1 MSTTTELKVGAF
13 VLAGLF
19 AAGLVV
25 FLIGDERRMF
35 EGKVNY
41 QAVFNDVQGLTEGSP
56 VRMGGVDIGRVDHVG
71 YTNDHNDVRLHVTLE
86 IVESEG
92 KRIRQDSVASVEN
105 KGLLGDKMISIK
117 VGSPSEPPVP
127 VGGEIQSQESPDLS
141 ALMDRIAVIGEKAEV
156 VMANLEKTTSTVA
169 REDFRE
175 DLRSAVSSL
184 SRILKAIDEGD
195 GLASKL
201 LHDPEEGAKISRTLT
216 NIEHSSARLD
226 RAMAG
231 INQTIDRVNTGPG
244 LVHEVVYGEESA
256 KAIAQFGRA
265 ADEVATTLQ
274 GVREGNGI
282 AHSLIYGDEGSQ
294 QLMGDLNAMAH
305 DLRGIVADMRKGK
318 GTLGAL
324 LVDPSVYEDIK
335 MLLGNVERNKALRA
349 LVRYSIQRDEKVQ
362 SVQVRDG
369 HAVSDAPAASGKLSG
384 SARD

>member
-1 MSTTTELKVGAF
+1 MSPSTNIKVGAF
-13 VLAGLF
+13 VLAGLA

-35 EGKVNY
+35 ERKVTY
-41 QAVFNDVQGLTEGSP
+41 QTVFHDVQGLTEGSA
-56 VRMGGVDIGRVDHVG
+56 VRMGGVDIGRVEHVG
-71 YTNDHNDVRLHVTLE
+71 YSSDQKDVRLHVTLE

-92 KRIRQDSVASVEN
+92 RRIRKDSVASVEN

-117 VGSPSEPPVP
+117 VGSPAEPPVP
-127 VGGEIQSQESPDLS
+127 VGGEIASQESKDLG

-156 VMANLEKTTSTVA
+156 VMSNLEKTTSTVA
-169 REDFRE
+169 QEEFRE
-175 DLRSAVSSL
+175 DLRSAVNSL

-195 GLASKL
+195 GLVARL
-201 LHDPEEGAKISRTLT
+201 LHDPAESEKVSRTLT
-216 NIEHSSARLD
+216 NIEHSTARLD
-226 RAMAG
+226 RALAG
-231 INQTIDRVNTGPG
+231 INQTIDQVNTGPG
-244 LVHEVVYGEESA
+244 FIHEVVYGEEGA

-282 AHSLIYGDEGSQ
+282 AHSLVYGDEGSQ

-362 SVQVRDG
+362 SVEVRDG
-369 HAVSDAPAASGKLSG
+369 AAVSGGPSSSGQLSG